1 MIETDRF
8 QQVAIASLAELRA
21 WLSDNHA
28 REDSV
33 WLVRFRNTVP
43 DKFVD
48 RRDALD
54 ELLCFG
60 WIDGMARKLDE
71 QRTMQLISRRRQ
83 QAWSQSYKDR
93 VARLEA
99 EGRMQ
104 LPGRAAVARSKA
116 LGLWDAYA
124 DVDALLVPKDLEA
137 ALAATPSGLSKFVGA
152 APSYR
157 RNVLR
162 WISAAKLPAT
172 RAKRISAAVAAAA
185 EGRRLPQM

>member
-21 WLSDNHA
+21 WLRENHA

-48 RRDALD
+48 RLDALD

-60 WIDGMARKLDE
+60 WVDGIARKLDE

-104 LPGRAAVARSKA
+104 PPGQEAIARSKA

-124 DVDALLVPKDLEA
+124 EVDALLVPGDLQA
-137 ALAATPSGLSKFVGA
+137 ALAATPSALSKFVGA

-162 WISAAKLPAT
+162 WISVAKQPAT
-172 RAKRISAAVAAAA
+172 RAKRIAATVAAAA